1 MSAPRIGAAPS
12 APLLPRPPAARVP
25 GPDAPDAWPLTR
37 LARACLR
44 LVGLGL
50 ACALVCGPGLANA
63 QERPAWVLLALGEG
77 LESSGE
83 RRWTDELTDMLAR
96 SGQPA
101 ELIDLRR
108 AETSVRT
115 VREDVDLHVLTR
127 DPDVV
132 LVQLGGY
139 DGRPRFDDPQFG
151 PVVSPHE
158 FDRHLR
164 DVIDELVR
172 REVQVVL
179 LTPTPRVFSGSG
191 DAPAE
196 LTDASGWVLSTGD
209 LAEGVRRLARNT
221 GVELLDHYGLRA
233 RHTRAKEPVATSDD
247 ALATAPVRVD
257 DAHRVELAQRLTA
270 KLLDRVPTVARRPSN
285 PVRDRARWVE
295 AGRLNADRG
304 RAAGPAWSPRE
315 GFLEGHA
322 DGSRLHFDLCA
333 EPGDFDLRLRCVPA
347 GGAGA
352 GLSIGCAGASLTFER
367 AGAGRLKV
375 TPSGALWRGIGPA
388 EFAVPTVDAPIE
400 VQLRR
405 RHRREL
411 ELWVAGERVLR
422 HFFTGRLEP
431 WTLAGNDQV
440 RLYSATLEG
449 TLSERAAPLSN
460 ERVLPQLDL
469 AGEVERQTVVER
481 IPGQYLGHVS
491 TLTLDDGG
499 ILATYPEGHGRGAIV
514 MKRSDDGGLTWS
526 ERLELPENFATS
538 REVPT
543 LWRVVDARG
552 TRRIALFS
560 GLYPIR
566 LSISE
571 DDGQSFSPLEPVGDW
586 GGIVAMG
593 DVIPLKQS
601 GHYLALFH
609 DDGRFRYGGGG
620 RGQFFVLASKST
632 DGGLTWGEPRTI
644 ASLPHVDLCE
654 PGFARSPDG
663 EELAVCLREN
673 SRTRNSFLITSRDEG
688 RTWSE
693 PVELPADLTGD
704 RHTLRY
710 APDGRL
716 VITFRDT
723 GLLSDTAGDWLLWVG
738 TYDDLVNGRPG
749 QYRARLMDNRH
760 RWDCAYP
767 GLELRPD
774 GTFVATTYGHWT
786 EGESPYIVSV
796 RFNLSELDERVAA
809 LEASEEPAR

>member
-1 MSAPRIGAAPS
+1 MSAPRIGAAPR
-12 APLLPRPPAARVP
+12 APLPPQPTVSRPPR
-25 GPDAPDAWPLTR
+25 LHR
-37 LARACLR
+37 LAQAALR
-44 LVGLGL
+44 LGVLGVL
-50 ACALVCGPGLANA
+50 CALFCSSASAAL
-63 QERPAWVLLALGEG
+63 QERPSWVILALGEG
-77 LESSGE
+77 LETGGE
-83 RRWTDELTDMLAR
+83 RRWTSELTDMLAR
-96 SGQPA
+96 SGQGA

-108 AETSVRT
+108 TETSVRT
-115 VREDVDLHVLTR
+115 VREDVDLHVLPR

-132 LVQLGGY
+132 IVQLGGY
-139 DGRPRFDDPQFG
+139 DGRPRFDDPGFG
-151 PVVSPHE
+151 PMVDPGE

-164 DVIDELVR
+164 DVVDRLVR

-191 DAPAE
+191 EAPAG
-196 LTDASGWVLSTGD
+196 LTDDKGWVLSTGD

-233 RHTRAKEPVATSDD
+233 RRGRPTEPVAASDD
-247 ALATAPVRVD
+247 ALATAPVRVA

-270 KLLDRVPTVARRPSN
+270 KLLDRVPTVARRPGN
-285 PVRDRARWVE
+285 PVRDRAFWVK
-295 AGRLNADRG
+295 AGRIGDE
-304 RAAGPAWSPRE
+304 RARSTANPWGERE
-315 GFLEGHA
+315 GFLQGSAE
-322 DGSRLHFDLCA
+322 GSRLHLDLHA
-333 EPGDFDLRLRCVPA
+333 RPGDFDLRLRCVPA
-347 GGAGA
+347 GAEGA
-352 GLSIGCAGASLTFER
+352 GLSIGCEGASLTFER

-375 TPSGALWRGIGPA
+375 VPRGALWRGLAPS
-388 EFAVPTVDAPIE
+388 EFAVPTVDAPLEI
-400 VQLRR
+400 QLRR
-405 RHRREL
+405 RYRREL

-422 HFFTGRLEP
+422 HFYTGRLDA
-431 WTLAGNDQV
+431 WTLAGDAGV

-449 TLSERAAPLSN
+449 TLAERGTPLSN
-460 ERVLPQLDL
+460 ARRLPQIDL
-469 AGEVERQTVVER
+469 AGEVERQTVVDR
-481 IPGQYLGHVS
+481 VPGQYLGHVS

-499 ILATYPEGHGRGAIV
+499 ILAAYPEGHGRGAIV
-514 MKRSDDGGLTWS
+514 MKRSDDGGRTWS
-526 ERLELPENFATS
+526 ERLELPDNFRTS

-552 TRRIALFS
+552 KRRIALFS
-560 GLYPIR
+560 GLYPTR

-571 DDGQSFSPLEPVGDW
+571 DDGRSFTPLEPVGDW

-593 DVIPLKQS
+593 DVIPLKKS

-632 DGGLTWGEPRTI
+632 DGGLTWGAPRTI
-644 ASLPHVDLCE
+644 ATLPDVDLCE

-688 RTWSE
+688 ATWSE

-723 GLLSDTAGDWLLWVG
+723 GLASDTAGDWLLWVG
-738 TYDDLVNGRPG
+738 TYDDLVSGRPG
-749 QYRARLMDNRH
+749 QYRARLMDNKH

-767 GLELRPD
+767 GLELLPD

-809 LEASEEPAR
+809 LEPAAAEETAR